1 MASELLDSNTESKKF
16 NLKDEEFANKMS
28 MIDLPG
34 QSFANNAAGTEW
46 AIYKKGN
53 RNKIYTHDLKGN
65 DYKELCLAFDVKK
78 LVELRNIMIGFT
90 MFSTEGSDRIVSP
103 PSSVLV
109 EGGLTLEEMQPLAN
123 LQRVH
128 DNGYY

>member
-1 MASELLDSNTESKKF
+1 
-16 NLKDEEFANKMS
+16 
-28 MIDLPG
+28 
-34 QSFANNAAGTEW
+34 
-46 AIYKKGN
+46 
-53 RNKIYTHDLKGN
+53 
-65 DYKELCLAFDVKK
+65 
-78 LVELRNIMIGFT
+78 MIGFT

-128 DNGYY
+128 DNGYYQYSVAVFMNNFYKMKNSEIPKNARVRYLKFRIRRPVVTCVESSALMAKNCNNMGISISFISCMGHDCENLVDIT